1 MNNYNNRFF
10 KIIKITLIF
19 IILWILY
26 AVFISITGLSIPCI
40 FYEKTNLYCPGC
52 GISRMFIKLC
62 QLDFYGAFRSNSCIF
77 IIFPLLICYGL
88 FKAFKY
94 VKSGKYPQTKIESIF
109 IWSIVV
115 ILVLF
120 GILRNI
126 PYFSYLAPL

>member
-10 KIIKITLIF
+10 KIIKITL
-19 IILWILY
+19 
-26 AVFISITGLSIPCI
+26 
-40 FYEKTNLYCPGC
+40 NLYCPGC

-94 VKSGKYPQTKIESIF
+94 VKSGQYPQTKIESIF